1 MKYNID
7 FLIAGLIFLCL
18 ILYHFKNEKQ
28 LDSQNNKLFSYFIL
42 IGLADIFFDI
52 VCTTL
57 ISLDSP
63 SVTLSATFF
72 LTILYFLQA
81 AVPYF
86 LLQYTRSLRPGT
98 KTKLCNAWAVPVV
111 LMWVIVL
118 LNINTGWFFYFDHEG
133 IYHTGPLYLLMYC
146 YALLYIFVIV
156 AESLYYY
163 KLLGKVR
170 FRVIWEFLIIGIACT
185 ALQAYSGN
193 VLLIGFGIS
202 LGITVLFLTINNPY
216 EYTDTLTR
224 LFNAQYFKDWIAKEF
239 RKDNP
244 FHLLSIDL
252 RSIKQINKV
261 WGNTFGDRFLAQVG
275 EELTALSPNPYLFR
289 VSGKRFILI
298 APSLSEYE
306 KLRSSIQTLF
316 CSSFEVHGNQIVP
329 SVVICGI
336 LDAHKLK
343 HFDTLLGY
351 VEYLSTLAPTV
362 ENFVLIQ
369 GDEETMNG
377 FNYNQEIERYLQT
390 AIEKDLFELYFHPIY
405 SISEQKYV
413 SVEALSRLTHPKLGA
428 VSPGVFIDIAEKNG
442 AIFDIDMQQFRKLC
456 QFVSEHKNLM
466 KHFHS
471 VKFNMYPAE
480 LLAEGYSQ
488 KIIKTIREFDLDYS
502 FFQFEITESIA
513 TEYSSNLLKSL
524 EDFSKVGI
532 EISLDDFG
540 SGYANLD
547 TVLKLPFTTIKL
559 DRSLLHSIDVDRQSR
574 SFYQSI
580 VKIFSDMGYQVIA
593 EGVETEHEMNL
604 VTNWGVDLI
613 QGFYYSKPLKG
624 SDLLELIS

>member
-63 SVTLSATFF
+63 SVTSSAVFC
-72 LTILYFLQA
+72 LTILYLLQ
-81 AVPYF
+81 VTIPYS
-86 LLQYTRSLRPGT
+86 LLQYTRSLRPGA
-98 KTKLCNAWAVPVV
+98 KTKLWSAWAIPIV
-111 LMWVIVL
+111 LMWLMVL
-118 LNINTGWFFYFDHEG
+118 LNVNTGWFFFFDHEG
-133 IYHTGPLYLLMYC
+133 IYHRGTLYLLMY
-146 YALLYIFVIV
+146 YFALLYIFVIV
-156 AESLYYY
+156 VESLYYY

-170 FRVIWEFLIIGIACT
+170 FRVIWEFLIIGITCT
-185 ALQAYSGN
+185 VLQAYSDDI
-193 VLLIGFGIS
+193 LLVGFGIS
-202 LGITVLFLTINNPY
+202 LGITILFLTINNPY

-224 LFNAQYFKDWIAKEF
+224 LFNGQYFKDWIDKEF

-275 EELTALSPNPYLFR
+275 EELTAICSTPYLFR

-298 APSLSEYE
+298 ASSLSEYE
-306 KLRSSIQTLF
+306 KLRSNIQTLF
-316 CSSFEVHGNQIVP
+316 CSKFDIHGTQIVP

-343 HFDTLLGY
+343 HSDTLLGY

-362 ENFVLIQ
+362 DNYVLIQ

-377 FNYNQEIERYLQT
+377 FSYNQEIERYLQT
-390 AIEKDLFELYFHPIY
+390 AIEEDLFELHFHPIY
-405 SISEQKYV
+405 SVSKQRFV
-413 SVEALSRLTHPKLGA
+413 SVEALSRLTHPKLGT

-456 QFVSEHKNLM
+456 QFVKEHEILM
-466 KHFHS
+466 EQIHS

-488 KIIKTIREFDLDYS
+488 KIIETIQEFDLDYS

-532 EISLDDFG
+532 EICLDDFG

-559 DRSLLHSIDVDRQSR
+559 DRSLLHSIDVDQQSR

-613 QGFYYSKPLKG
+613 QGFYFSKPLKG